1 LLFYITFGY
10 HLLIMAKKTNNKP
23 AQVVN
28 KQKQA
33 TVEYIPVTPVIKDPL
48 IPAWLYDFKI
58 QAIFV
63 AILAFVLYINSYN
76 NEFAHDDSIVIIK
89 NEYVLEGFA
98 GIPDILTK
106 DAYDSYYKQFN
117 STNQL
122 SGGRYRPLSIVTF
135 AIEQQFFGATPKSKI
150 DSVIKNEM
158 SFGVRGP
165 KGNKVF
171 QQMHIR
177 HLFNVLWYALSV
189 VVLLYFLRYIV
200 FKSNPII
207 ALIATLIFTIH
218 PIHTEVV
225 ANVKSRDEI
234 MSVLFMCATFIF
246 AFKYQE
252 QKHKWLLGAGLVSYL
267 LAFLSKEYAITM
279 FVLLPLAFYLFNRFS
294 VAKSIM
300 ATLPF
305 ILVGLGYL
313 YIRSTIVGPQAENS
327 DSEILNNPYL
337 LASST
342 EKLAT
347 EIATTLNYLKLLI
360 YPNPLSADYSYNQI
374 PYKDFGNPWVWISII
389 VHVGLIALAIM
400 LFKKVATQQK
410 QQNEV
415 RGGSSESLLGARII
429 CFSIAVYFLHLLL
442 VCNIVFDIGATMG
455 ERLIYHSSIGFSIAL
470 AWFLYKGMEKIKPAM
485 TGRLALAGFMV
496 VIMVWCGAKTIARNT
511 DWKNDFT
518 LFSHDINVVPNSVL
532 VNGNVA
538 AALIDMADFEKD
550 PQKKN
555 EELVRGVQLLNKAT
569 TLHPT
574 YVAAYLNKGIA
585 YFKLGKPDSS
595 KMNFD
600 KVSVLY
606 PNHPKLAESYYNL
619 GVAFYMKKEY
629 QQAFASWQATL
640 KLEPNYTMA
649 RNAIAILSNELAHTQ
664 ALQQQLQQ
672 PQQPQ
677 PQQPAQP
684 QKQSK

>member
-1 LLFYITFGY
+1 
-10 HLLIMAKKTNNKP
+10 MAKKTNNKP
-23 AQVVN
+23 APVN

-33 TVEYIPVTPVIKDPL
+33 PVVESIPVTPVIKDSL
-48 IPAWLYDFKI
+48 IPAWLYEFKI
-58 QAIFV
+58 QAIIV
-63 AILAFVLYINSYN
+63 AILAFGFYINSFN

-98 GIPDILTK
+98 GIHDILTK

-150 DSVIKNEM
+150 DSVIANEM

-177 HLFNVLWYALSV
+177 HLFNVLWFTLSV
-189 VVLLYFLRYIV
+189 VVVLYFLRYIV

-207 ALIATLIFTIH
+207 ALIAAIIFTIH

-234 MSVLFMCATFIF
+234 MSILFMCLTFIF

-252 QKHKWLLGAGLVSYL
+252 QKHKWLLGAGLLSFFF
-267 LAFLSKEYAITM
+267 AFLSKEYAITM
-279 FVLLPLAFYLFNRFS
+279 IVLLPLAFYLFNRFTIQ
-294 VAKSIM
+294 KSIM
-300 ATLPF
+300 ATLPY
-305 ILVGLGYL
+305 LLVVGLYL

-327 DSEILNNPYL
+327 NDEILNNPYL

-360 YPNPLSADYSYNQI
+360 YPYPLSADYSYNQI
-374 PYKDFGNPWVWISII
+374 PYKDFSHPLVWLSLI
-389 VHVGLIALAIM
+389 VHGGLIAAM
-400 LFKKVATQQK
+400 FMFFKKVAQQ
-410 QQNEV
+410 
-415 RGGSSESLLGARII
+415 RGNLEIANVKFASVVPLTGARVL
-429 CFSIAVYFLHLLL
+429 CFAIAFYLLHLVL

-455 ERLIYHSSIGFSIAL
+455 ERLIYHSSLGFSIAL
-470 AWFLYKGMEKIKPAM
+470 AWFLYKGMEKIKPTL

-496 VIMVWCGAKTIARNT
+496 IIITWSGFKTVARNA

-518 LFSHDINVVPNSVL
+518 LFSHDLDVVPNSVL

-550 PQKKN
+550 PKKKN
-555 EELVRGVQLLNKAT
+555 EDLVKGVQLLNKAT
-569 TLHPT
+569 SLHPT

-585 YFKLGKPDSS
+585 YFKLGQPDSA

-619 GVAFYMKKEY
+619 GVAFYLNKQY
-629 QQAFASWQATL
+629 PQAFASWQATL
-640 KLEPNYTMA
+640 RLSPNYAMA
-649 RNAIAILSNELAHTQ
+649 RNAINILNQELAKAQ
-664 ALQQQLQQ
+664 QNQQQTQQQ
-672 PQQPQ
+672 P
-677 PQQPAQP
+677 PQQ
-684 QKQSK
+684 QKQGK